1 MIPTRIGESQGQILE
16 HLKRHGAGTIP
27 EMAGD
32 LGLSVETIR
41 THLKSLGSEG
51 LVERRGRRR
60 SGPGRPEIVYGLTDA
75 SEALFPSQEGRL
87 LQELAN
93 FLHGEGRDDLVRE
106 FFDRQAER
114 RWSAVRERLE
124 GLEGPA
130 RMGEVARILT
140 EEGFMAEVD
149 TDPEGRELLRL
160 CHCPMRSLVDV
171 TKAPCR
177 SELRSVR
184 EMLGRHLV
192 RVSYIPAGD
201 TSCCYALKE
210 AG

>member
-1 MIPTRIGESQGQILE
+1 
-16 HLKRHGAGTIP
+16 
-27 EMAGD
+27 
-32 LGLSVETIR
+32 
-41 THLKSLGSEG
+41 
-51 LVERRGRRR
+51 
-60 SGPGRPEIVYGLTDA
+60 
-75 SEALFPSQEGRL
+75 
-87 LQELAN
+87 
-93 FLHGEGRDDLVRE
+93 
-106 FFDRQAER
+106 
-114 RWSAVRERLE
+114 
-124 GLEGPA
+124 
-130 RMGEVARILT
+130 MGEVARILT